1 VPHLG
6 RKVSIVRNLEDDI
19 YVNAN
24 GELIEWVIENVVKNG
39 VESIDSTTGVITV
52 NLTKSHKGKVIIQ
65 LKDNG
70 KGMSGPVR
78 RRIFE
83 PGFTTKK
90 RGWGLGLSLSKR
102 IIEKYHDGRIYVKDS
117 VSGKGTTFII
127 ELPAIS

>member
-24 GELIEWVIENVVKNG
+24 GELIGWVIENIVKNG
-39 VESIDSTTGVITV
+39 VESIDSTSGVITV
-52 NLTKSHKGKVIIQ
+52 NLSKSPKGKVIIQ

-70 KGMSGPVR
+70 KGMSGPIR

-117 VSGKGTTFII
+117 VIGKGTTFII

>member
-1 VPHLG
+1 M
-6 RKVSIVRNLEDDI
+6 
-19 YVNAN
+19 
-24 GELIEWVIENVVKNG
+24 IEWVIENVVKNG
-39 VESIDSTTGVITV
+39 VESIDSTSGVITV
-52 NLTKSHKGKVIIQ
+52 NLTKSPKGKVIIQ

-70 KGMSGPVR
+70 KGMSSPVR

>member
-1 VPHLG
+1 M
-6 RKVSIVRNLEDDI
+6 
-19 YVNAN
+19 NAN
-24 GELIEWVIENVVKNG
+24 AELIGWVIENIVKNG
-39 VESIDSTTGVITV
+39 VESIDSISGVITV
-52 NLTKSHKGKVIIQ
+52 NLTKSLKGKVIIQ

>member
-24 GELIEWVIENVVKNG
+24 GELIGWVIENIVKNG
-39 VESIDSTTGVITV
+39 VESIDSTSGVITV
-52 NLTKSHKGKVIIQ
+52 NLTKSPKGKVIIQ

-70 KGMSGPVR
+70 KGMSGPIR

-117 VSGKGTTFII
+117 VIGKGTTFII